1 MGGRLACRA
10 VTWVSASFRLPAPQ
24 NLPVEVIL
32 TSGQTEIRQQ
42 ISGDWRPVLR
52 WRTIPKSS
60 IK

>member
-1 MGGRLACRA
+1 MGGDSGS
-10 VTWVSASFRLPAPQ
+10 VTWVDATFRLPAPQ

-32 TSGQTEIRQQ
+32 ASGKTEIRQQ
-42 ISGDWRPVLR
+42 ISGDWRPVVR

>member
-1 MGGRLACRA
+1 M
-10 VTWVSASFRLPAPQ
+10 TWVDANFRLPTTQ

-32 TSGQTEIRQQ
+32 ANGATEIRQQ
-42 ISGDWRPVLR
+42 ISGDWRPVVR